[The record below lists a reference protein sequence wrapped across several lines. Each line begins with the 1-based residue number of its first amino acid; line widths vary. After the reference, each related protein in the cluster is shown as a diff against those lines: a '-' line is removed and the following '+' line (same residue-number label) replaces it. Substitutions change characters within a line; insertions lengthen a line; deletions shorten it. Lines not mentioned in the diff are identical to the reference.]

1 MCGYDHMNHVQYWQ
15 LGSVYVNHPIFSLHH
30 SAKEPIM
37 QQTTE
42 EISLQV
48 RDGIVLSI
56 EKKEKNTYTCIHT
69 KLMNL
74 KKHKIDEYKET
85 NLRENWMLLYK

>member
-15 LGSVYVNHPIFSLHH
+15 LGSVFVNHPIFSLHH

-42 EISLQV
+42 KISVQV

-56 EKKEKNTYTCIHT
+56 EKKREKYWYMYT
-69 KLMNL
+69 
-74 KKHKIDEYKET
+74 HKIDESKET
-85 NLRENWMLLYK
+85 QNWWI

>member
-1 MCGYDHMNHVQYWQ
+1 
-15 LGSVYVNHPIFSLHH
+15 
-30 SAKEPIM
+30 M

-85 NLRENWMLLYK
+85 NLREN

>member
-56 EKKEKNTYTCIHT
+56 EKKREKYLYMYT
-69 KLMNL
+69 
-74 KKHKIDEYKET
+74 HKIDEFKET
-85 NLRENWMLLYK
+85 QNWWI

>member
-1 MCGYDHMNHVQYWQ
+1 M
-15 LGSVYVNHPIFSLHH
+15 
-30 SAKEPIM
+30 
-37 QQTTE
+37 
-42 EISLQV
+42 QV

-56 EKKEKNTYTCIHT
+56 EKKEKNTYTCTCIHT

-85 NLRENWMLLYK
+85 NLREN

>member
-1 MCGYDHMNHVQYWQ
+1 MISNFNECGFLRVDMSLVQYWQ
-15 LGSVYVNHPIFSLHH
+15 LGSLYVNLPLFPLHH

-56 EKKEKNTYTCIHT
+56 EKKREKYLYMYT
-69 KLMNL
+69 
-74 KKHKIDEYKET
+74 HKIDESKET
-85 NLRENWMLLYK
+85 QNWWI

>member
-15 LGSVYVNHPIFSLHH
+15 LGSLYVNHPIFSLHH

-42 EISLQV
+42 EISVQV

-56 EKKEKNTYTCIHT
+56 EKKKKYLYMYT
-69 KLMNL
+69 
-74 KKHKIDEYKET
+74 HKIDESKET
-85 NLRENWMLLYK
+85 QNWWI

>member
-1 MCGYDHMNHVQYWQ
+1 MISNFNECGFFMCGYDHMNHVQYWQ

-42 EISLQV
+42 EISVQV

-56 EKKEKNTYTCIHT
+56 EKKREKYLYMYT
-69 KLMNL
+69 
-74 KKHKIDEYKET
+74 HKIDESKET
-85 NLRENWMLLYK
+85 QNWWI